1 MYWLRFDRSRLAGYQ
16 GICFRRLYHPEDART
31 YAFLNEAQRVLTDA
45 LTLLDPARIQR
56 RPALLIDIAST
67 YAQQGNVEGACEQ
80 ATQALSILAHT
91 KSQAVANR
99 LLTLRHELEPCN
111 ETHSVHNLDPQMTPL
126 TTLPSH
132 PVLASA
138 IL

>member
-31 YAFLNEAQRVLTDA
+31 HAFLHEAQRVLTDA

-67 YAQQGNVEGACEQ
+67 YAQQGNVEGACEH
-80 ATQALSILAHT
+80 ATQAFSILAQT
-91 KSQAVANR
+91 KSQAVAKR
-99 LLTLRHELEPCN
+99 LLTLRHELEPWN
-111 ETHSVHNLDPQMTPL
+111 DTHYVHNLDQQMIAL
-126 TTLPSH
+126 T
-132 PVLASA
+132 
-138 IL
+138 ILRDSRGIA